1 MELVA
6 QAQALAIEAKSLDD
20 LRCAQAVLLPAML
33 DASLEDTAAAL
44 GIGRAT
50 VHRLQARLRR
60 RLTNPTQADAA
71 WGGRRR
77 ASMSIEGERKFL
89 APWAKQ
95 CVDGGVLV
103 VAPMRA
109 ALAQELGHAVAASVV
124 YRLLARH
131 GWRKVAPDTRH
142 PKSDPAVQEAWKKTP
157 KSSGGPAEAR
167 GCSWPPGTTDVS
179 GRGPLRADGQN
190 PPVLGTCPSAPS
202 RVQWLRAPVRVC
214 LWRSQPAR
222 GPARLD
228 DRRQDEY
235 RQHES
240 VPQTGQQETSQRIHR
255 HGGRWSEFACVQRPR
270 GARKYSSTA
279 PTTLLA

>member
-1 MELVA
+1 MARPRQIDMELVA

-60 RLTNPTQADAA
+60 RLTNPTQADAP

-142 PKSDPAVQEAWKKTP
+142 PKSDPAVQEAWKENSQK
-157 KSSGGPAEAR
+157 
-167 GCSWPPGTTDVS
+167 
-179 GRGPLRADGQN
+179 
-190 PPVLGTCPSAPS
+190 
-202 RVQWLRAPVRVC
+202 QW
-214 LWRSQPAR
+214 
-222 GPARLD
+222 
-228 DRRQDEY
+228 
-235 RQHES
+235 
-240 VPQTGQQETSQRIHR
+240 
-255 HGGRWSEFACVQRPR
+255 RPC
-270 GARKYSSTA
+270 
-279 PTTLLA
+279 